1 MNRMQRIG
9 LRTLLLGLIFSLLF
23 AGLLIRIFWLQAVDA
38 AWLQEKATL
47 VWNRNEV
54 IRPVRG
60 KIYDRHGEALAYDA
74 PAYTVVATL
83 SKKDPNHIEDPK
95 EVAKALSPVLD
106 TSTDILYKQ
115 LNKDAYQVE
124 LRQGGW
130 KVDAEK
136 AKAIEALE
144 LKGIHLMEETRRFY
158 PNKELAAHLLG
169 YVDLEGKA
177 KMGLELS
184 MDEWLRGKEGKNRF
198 VKDAR
203 GIPLPNGELEYIPAE
218 DGADVYL
225 TIDRTI
231 QSFVEQ
237 ALDRAQREYRPKR
250 MVAIVS
256 DPNSG
261 EILAMSV
268 RPGFDP
274 NQYWK
279 IENYSNYAVSYPFEP
294 GSTFKIITLAAAIE
308 EGLFRPGEKYLS
320 GTYRVPGSRIP
331 VRDHNAGRGWGTIT
345 FLEGVQKS
353 SNVLFAKLGVER
365 LGKERLIRY
374 IQQFGFTKKTGIEL
388 PGEVIGRVP
397 PISEQIAPRDVAAIS
412 FGQAVSVTP
421 IQQVAAVGA
430 VANGGKVLPMT
441 IVKQVKKKDGTVV
454 YEGPKSEGKQV
465 ISEETS
471 RQVREI
477 LETVVSE
484 GSGQAAYLEGYR
496 VAGKT
501 GTAQKFDEK
510 TGRLIKG
517 EYIASFI
524 GFAPADQ
531 PKVLVYVALDAP
543 QEGHYGGTVAAPVFQ
558 DIMRNTLHYL
568 RVPTE

>member
-95 EVAKALSPVLD
+95 EVAEALSPVLD

-279 IENYSNYAVSYPFEP
+279 IENYSNYAISYPFEP

-524 GFAPADQ
+524 GFAPADH

>member
-47 VWNRNEV
+47 VWNRNEI

-95 EVAKALSPVLD
+95 EVAEALSPVLD

-261 EILAMSV
+261 EILALSV

-279 IENYSNYAVSYPFEP
+279 IENYSNYAISYPFEP

-510 TGRLIKG
+510 TGRLIQG

-524 GFAPADQ
+524 GFASADH

>member
-95 EVAKALSPVLD
+95 EVAEALSPVLD

>member
-1 MNRMQRIG
+1 MNRTQRIG
-9 LRTLLLGLIFSLLF
+9 LRTFILGLGFSLLF
-23 AGLLIRIFWLQAVDA
+23 VGLLIRIFWLQAVDA
-38 AWLQEKATL
+38 AWLQEKATH
-47 VWNRNEV
+47 VWNRNEI
-54 IRPVRG
+54 IRPERG
-60 KIYDRHGEALAYDA
+60 RLFDRNGEPLAYDA

-95 EVAKALSPVLD
+95 AVAEALSPVLE
-106 TSTDILYKQ
+106 TSVDILYKQ

-136 AKAIEALE
+136 AKAIEALN
-144 LKGIHLMEETRRFY
+144 LKGIHLIEETRRFY

-169 YVDLEGKA
+169 YVDLEGNA

-184 MDEWLRGKEGKNRF
+184 MDEWLKGKEGKSRF

-225 TIDRTI
+225 TIDRMI

-237 ALDRAQREYRPKR
+237 ALDRAQQEYQPKR
-250 MVAIVS
+250 IVAIVS

-279 IENYSNYAVSYPFEP
+279 IENYNNYGISYPFEP

-308 EGLFRPGEKYLS
+308 EGLFNPDEKYVS
-320 GTYRVPGSRIP
+320 GTYMVKGSRIP
-331 VRDHNAGRGWGTIT
+331 VRDHNGGRGWGTIT
-345 FLEGVQKS
+345 FLEGVQHS

-365 LGKERLIRY
+365 LGKERLIHY
-374 IQQFGFTKKTGIEL
+374 IQQFGFTKKTGIQL

-397 PISEQIAPRDVAAIS
+397 STSDPISLRDIAAIS

-441 IVKQVKKKDGTVV
+441 IIKYVKKKDGTVLQ
-454 YEGPKSEGKQV
+454 EGQNPEGKQV

-510 TGRLIKG
+510 TGQLVQG

-531 PKVLVYVALDAP
+531 PRVLVYVAVDAP
-543 QEGHYGGTVAAPVFQ
+543 QEGYYGGTVAAPIFQ
-558 DIMRNTLHYL
+558 EIMRNTLHYL